1 MPNLKRFSTQTEKA
15 QPVKQLPAPDYSS
28 ETQVHIAAMFDKR
41 APRMAQLVD
50 AALDA
55 IASSFEAMRTVII
68 DKAAVNGGPDHYAR
82 LAGAKRLLEFT
93 LAGRPQPEK
102 EKETQRTFTVQEME
116 AAIAANKEERLA
128 NKSVRR

>member
-1 MPNLKRFSTQTEKA
+1 M
-15 QPVKQLPAPDYSS
+15 
-28 ETQVHIAAMFDKR
+28 
-41 APRMAQLVD
+41 
-50 AALDA
+50 
-55 IASSFEAMRTVII
+55 
-68 DKAAVNGGPDHYAR
+68 NGGPDHYAR